1 MYMRL
6 KHGFFTQS
14 WSIMELVQ
22 NFSTNY
28 LSVYY
33 GIVQIFS
40 FKPQTMVII
49 R

>member
-1 MYMRL
+1 
-6 KHGFFTQS
+6 
-14 WSIMELVQ
+14 MELVQ

-49 R
+49 RWMIYFFHIKQVKLL